1 MKNEM
6 ARNEKVNNVVIN
18 VIIVLIGVAAL
29 TCIIISMV
37 TDKVTPYLAMGLG
50 LSCIGN
56 VIGMVTIRRK
66 KGSKDGSCKD
76 RSIS

>member
-6 ARNEKVNNVVIN
+6 AKNERGKSIVSYM
-18 VIIVLIGVAAL
+18 IIGLIGVAAL
-29 TCIIISMV
+29 ACIIISMV

-56 VIGMVTIRRK
+56 TLGMIMIHRK
-66 KGSKDGSCKD
+66 KGNKDGSSKNG
-76 RSIS
+76 RIS